1 MTSTARAVVVDDRL
15 DLGDYLRYVA
25 QHLVV
30 VVVAVVLGLAAG
42 VGLSQLAPA
51 SYTAQA
57 TVFVRADAPGSNL
70 DERSAFALR
79 QVSSYAQ
86 LGTSAQVLGPVA
98 QAQGVSLAD
107 LGDRVT
113 VTNPVDTVVLLVS
126 ATDVTATGAA
136 QLADT
141 VAGRLSDTVDQIE
154 STDGADGQTISLDLT
169 APAPVPTTSTGPSTV
184 VLGLLGLLVGLG
196 IGVALAIVLART
208 RPRVSTVDDVR
219 RATGLPVVG
228 QLPAVVRSS
237 DDPDGRGASAA
248 TRTALRETVQNLR
261 ALRGGELPRV
271 LLLARTD
278 TVSEAAGVDGGLARA
293 VVELGSTCA
302 LLQSDFDTRTVSRPS
317 TVPDDA
323 LPEMTEADLAGYDR
337 VPVPDVVGASTRSF
351 VRSGVERFFADLR
364 GTYDVTVVQSASDS
378 HPFALRTV
386 TAESDEVV
394 LVVRAGATRLESLR
408 SLTAELMSLDVEP
421 IGVVLAGVPR
431 WRRVLLRAT
440 WRDEDFRRVDRPGSG
455 HAPAAH
461 VRSSAPVSSAPVV
474 PSGTASPSEASEAS
488 AWSPSR
494 AEGSTSI
501 ADLVRDPFTTPDPA
515 AEAPVAE
522 TVVAPAAPADEST
535 VPAEAEAEAEAE
547 AATDETT
554 TPAAA
559 PTSKSGRK
567 PRGKGRI
574 VPRRPAGPARGPDDA
589 VDGDGDSAAGGS
601 DARPSD
607 GE

>member
-15 DLGDYLRYVA
+15 DLGDYLRLVA

-30 VVVAVVLGLAAG
+30 VVVAAVLGLGAG
-42 VGLSQLAPA
+42 VGLAQLAPA

-57 TVFVRADAPGSNL
+57 TLFVRADAPGSNL

-79 QVSSYAQ
+79 QVASYAQ

-98 QAQGVSLAD
+98 QADGVSLAD

-113 VTNPVDTVVLLVS
+113 VTNPVDTVVLLVT
-126 ATDVTATGAA
+126 ATDSSATGAA

-141 VAGRLSDTVDQIE
+141 VAGRLADTVDQIE
-154 STDGADGQTISLDLT
+154 STEGADGQTISLDLT
-169 APAPVPTTSTGPSTV
+169 ASAPVPTASTGPSTL

-196 IGVALAIVLART
+196 VGIALAIVLART

-228 QLPAVVRSS
+228 QLPAVVRRS
-237 DDPDGRGASAA
+237 DDPDGRGASAS
-248 TRTALRETVQNLR
+248 TRTALRETVQNVR
-261 ALRGGELPRV
+261 ALRGGGLPQV

-302 LLQSDFDTRTVSRPS
+302 LLQSDFDTRTASRPS
-317 TVPDDA
+317 TVPVDA
-323 LPEMTEADLAGYDR
+323 LPEVTEADVAGYDR
-337 VPVPDVVGASTRSF
+337 VPVPDVVEASTRSF
-351 VRSGVERFFADLR
+351 VRSGVEEFFGELR

-378 HPFALRTV
+378 QPFALRTV
-386 TAESDEVV
+386 TGESDEVV

-421 IGVVLAGVPR
+421 VGVVLVGVPR

-440 WRDEDFRRVDRPGSG
+440 WRDEDFRRGG
-455 HAPAAH
+455 
-461 VRSSAPVSSAPVV
+461 RSDT
-474 PSGTASPSEASEAS
+474 GSPSDPLAS
-488 AWSPSR
+488 ASAS
-494 AEGSTSI
+494 ASSSTSAVGSTSI
-501 ADLVRDPFTTPDPA
+501 GQLVRDPFLSPA
-515 AEAPVAE
+515 SEGR
-522 TVVAPAAPADEST
+522 PARDADQDDASRPAD
-535 VPAEAEAEAEAE
+535 
-547 AATDETT
+547 
-554 TPAAA
+554 
-559 PTSKSGRK
+559 
-567 PRGKGRI
+567 
-574 VPRRPAGPARGPDDA
+574 
-589 VDGDGDSAAGGS
+589 
-601 DARPSD
+601 